1 MQKALAFIANDVD
14 LKQLGIFLEEY
25 YAIFDLLLES
35 TSNVDNVEK
44 DCNGFTPLLFATEI
58 GEVECVKKLLAKGA
72 NKEHK
77 NSDGYNAY
85 AIAEHFHHI
94 ELMSLLR

>member
-1 MQKALAFIANDVD
+1 MQEAIAFIANDVD
-14 LKQLGIFLEEY
+14 LKKLGIFLEEY

-44 DCNGFTPLLFATEI
+44 DCNGFTPLLLATEI

-77 NSDGYNAY
+77 NSDGCAY